1 MHTVQ
6 YELVNIP
13 ANDLT
18 RIKLPRFQRKLV
30 WPKSKKERFINTLHE
45 GLPFGSVL
53 VYPESQ
59 EPDADLLII
68 DGQQRLSTI
77 IEFNRDRLK
86 FWKPLNP
93 ETYNSALLSIN
104 SALPNDVQL
113 SESEFDILL
122 HQDKQSLD
130 DWLDDIDDKT
140 SRKAVRGEFSKIKQE
155 LSDYV
160 DLSSLLIPAIKF
172 IGDKSLIAE
181 VFSRL
186 NQGGVKLSKYQVF
199 SAAWIH
205 TQIRLSTS
213 ELQSSILENVKRYYT
228 SMGNSAAFELDSFS
242 EDALS
247 ATRIITLSDLAIALG
262 MYMQEHLK
270 SLAPQT
276 ENKIAELGFGLLGVA
291 VNLDNRKLGKLLDYS
306 DYIQSNLQ
314 IILKKTARI
323 CNNLQ
328 DVFSKMCFLKC

>member
-160 DLSSLLIPAIKF
+160 DLSSQEPYRRGF
-172 IGDKSLIAE
+172 
-181 VFSRL
+181 
-186 NQGGVKLSKYQVF
+186 
-199 SAAWIH
+199 
-205 TQIRLSTS
+205 LSTKPRRR
-213 ELQSSILENVKRYYT
+213 Q
-228 SMGNSAAFELDSFS
+228 AFEISG
-242 EDALS
+242 
-247 ATRIITLSDLAIALG
+247 I
-262 MYMQEHLK
+262 
-270 SLAPQT
+270 
-276 ENKIAELGFGLLGVA
+276 
-291 VNLDNRKLGKLLDYS
+291 
-306 DYIQSNLQ
+306 
-314 IILKKTARI
+314 
-323 CNNLQ
+323 
-328 DVFSKMCFLKC
+328 

>member
-186 NQGGVKLSKYQVF
+186 NQGGVKLSK
-199 SAAWIH
+199 
-205 TQIRLSTS
+205 
-213 ELQSSILENVKRYYT
+213 
-228 SMGNSAAFELDSFS
+228 
-242 EDALS
+242 
-247 ATRIITLSDLAIALG
+247 
-262 MYMQEHLK
+262 
-270 SLAPQT
+270 
-276 ENKIAELGFGLLGVA
+276 
-291 VNLDNRKLGKLLDYS
+291 
-306 DYIQSNLQ
+306 
-314 IILKKTARI
+314 
-323 CNNLQ
+323 
-328 DVFSKMCFLKC
+328 